1 MDISIKK
8 TRQFF
13 CLAGQLFLL
22 SCCFLH
28 LNTQA
33 DAPFSA
39 PTLAKGEGLLILDLD
54 IKAPSAVMSLH
65 KIGRASSPFEI
76 KLVSDNGRWLI
87 KALPK
92 GDYQIAEI
100 KVPYFDLPFRK
111 DTGKN
116 PAWRIS
122 IQAGH
127 LNYAGR
133 IEVEKERTEDYVA
146 IYKHNRMVTDLPN
159 LQKDMTSL
167 LTTYPLVNGSGMRDD
182 FIANFV
188 EAETTHD

>member
-13 CLAGQLFLL
+13 RLTGQLFLL
-22 SCCFLH
+22 SCCFLY
-28 LNTQA
+28 LNAQA
-33 DAPFSA
+33 DTPISAAP
-39 PTLAKGEGLLILDLD
+39 LAKGEGLLVLDLD
-54 IKAPSAVMSLH
+54 IKAPSAVMSLQ
-65 KIGRASSPFEI
+65 KIGRTSSTLEI

-92 GDYQIAEI
+92 GDYQITEI

-122 IQAGH
+122 IQADH

-146 IYKHNRMVTDLPN
+146 INKHNRMIADLPT
-159 LQKDMTSL
+159 LQKDLASL

-182 FIANFV
+182 FIADFIEV
-188 EAETTHD
+188 GPTHD